1 VDNSHNQHNKALQM
15 SNMDMLTEAWFV
27 PDMLRAPLLDAV
39 CRWMLSLID
48 IHVPVDSAP
57 PFTSKGV

>member
-1 VDNSHNQHNKALQM
+1 
-15 SNMDMLTEAWFV
+15 MDMLTEAWFV